1 MIEMRNSEAMR
12 MEMVDVAAR
21 TIQPRVHT
29 KHEVEKEDL
38 LDVLARIKVGAWLPA
53 WLSALGLGPACW
65 PKTPKEDLLD
75 VLARIKVPGCLAAW
89 ALSAGGPSFA
99 LAPAMLRVSAGWSG
113 FRLAGTA
120 TATATSHSCEPPA
133 TATDAHHVLL
143 LPLPLPLLRIIPCY
157 SRHQRHPPLSCLSR
171 SSVPPLWRRRRR
183 WTRSARPLHA
193 RMGT

>member
-29 KHEVEKEDL
+29 KHEVE
-38 LDVLARIKVGAWLPA
+38 
-53 WLSALGLGPACW
+53 
-65 PKTPKEDLLD
+65 KEDLLD